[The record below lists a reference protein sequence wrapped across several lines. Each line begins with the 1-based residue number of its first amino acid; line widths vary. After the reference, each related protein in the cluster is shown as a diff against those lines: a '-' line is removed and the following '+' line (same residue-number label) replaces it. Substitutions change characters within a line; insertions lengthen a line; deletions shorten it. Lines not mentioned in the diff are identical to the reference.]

1 MIRSLTEQNFTGRE
15 GCGLGKRG
23 PIQENFY
30 TGHLDVTGN
39 GISHSMNY
47 QKTEGSTPFHSMNYQ
62 KTEGTTPVVQITL
75 ETHELITQIASEESK
90 VSEAVLAFKV
100 SELYPPA
107 RSTHQRQDLTTDRL
121 PRSMQ
126 TWVLKKLG
134 KDS

>member
-47 QKTEGSTPFHSMNYQ
+47 QKTEGSP
-62 KTEGTTPVVQITL
+62 PVVQITL